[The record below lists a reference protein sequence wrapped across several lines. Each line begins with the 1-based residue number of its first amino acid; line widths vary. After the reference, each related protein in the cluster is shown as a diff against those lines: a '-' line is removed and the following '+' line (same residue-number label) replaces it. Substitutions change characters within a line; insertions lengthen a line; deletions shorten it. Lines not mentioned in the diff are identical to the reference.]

1 MIYPI
6 NSRILTAK
14 QFLAKI
20 PDKMPTSSTDHQK
33 TEENVYAFL
42 FFSSSI
48 IEMIKRQIN
57 DEFEIFDKENVFYI
71 HGIRKKLK
79 DSGIEKKIK
88 QTIADHFTTPQVI
101 GTKTNTIKSKL
112 WILQTLRNQ
121 AMYQDMIQVQN
132 GRIVFSF
139 TIHESERKT
148 KFTQT
153 TKNPHRYFGALL
165 KDLIE
170 FVQQTQKLLKDADT
184 KTSRHQSSN

>member
-1 MIYPI
+1 MIHPI
-6 NSRILTAK
+6 KSRILSARR
-14 QFLAKI
+14 FLAKI
-20 PDKMPTSSTDHQK
+20 PDKTPKTNTEHQK
-33 TEENVYAFL
+33 LEENVCAFL

-57 DEFEIFDKENVFYI
+57 DEFEIFDKKNVFYI

-79 DSGIEKKIK
+79 DSGTQGKIK
-88 QTIADHFTTPQVI
+88 QTIADHFTTPYMV
-101 GTKTNTIKSKL
+101 GTKTNTAKSKL
-112 WILQTLRNQ
+112 WVLQTLRNQ
-121 AMYQDMIQVQN
+121 AMHHGVIQIQN
-132 GRIVFSF
+132 DKIVFSF
-139 TIHESERKT
+139 TIHESKT

-153 TKNPHRYFGALL
+153 AKNPHRYFGALL

>member
-6 NSRILTAK
+6 DSRILAAK
-14 QFLAKI
+14 KFLAKI
-20 PDKMPTSSTDHQK
+20 PDKTPMNGTDHQK
-33 TEENVYAFL
+33 TEESVYAFL

-57 DEFEIFDKENVFYI
+57 DEFEIFDKKNVFYI

-79 DSGIEKKIK
+79 DSGFEGKVK

-101 GTKTNTIKSKL
+101 GTKTNTTKSKL

-121 AMYQDMIQVQN
+121 AMYHNMIQVQN

-139 TIHESERKT
+139 TIHESKT
-148 KFTQT
+148 KFIQT
-153 TKNPHRYFGALL
+153 TKNPRRYFTAILG
-165 KDLIE
+165 DLIE
-170 FVQQTQKLLKDADT
+170 FVQQTQKLLKDSAT
-184 KTSRHQSSN
+184 KTKRRTE